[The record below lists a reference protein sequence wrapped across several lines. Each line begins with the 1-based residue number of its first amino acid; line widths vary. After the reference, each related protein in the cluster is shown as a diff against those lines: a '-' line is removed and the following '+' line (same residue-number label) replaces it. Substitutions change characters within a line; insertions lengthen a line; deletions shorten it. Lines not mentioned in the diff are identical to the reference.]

1 MVETPNAPTPP
12 THNNDGMV
20 IKEESRAFVYAAK
33 CFGRVIRDVFVLR
46 SRYARARLMPDR
58 PDVLN
63 VPLRAAIFFLPFSFV
78 AVTLM
83 ALSMG
88 ATPDGK
94 AHSMIQMSV
103 NAACTALLLVLLA
116 RVWGGKGSYRQS
128 GALALALWTTHS
140 VLGIPLTLAIPM
152 ITQPASMGSDAA
164 NPLDGAEMRDL
175 VDANMLEKNNRGP
188 LISRFVLNGL
198 RSTMIM
204 PACQH
209 HWDSVPEDASM
220 GDVTV
225 TVALKKYKQCA
236 RDEVQRCA
244 EETGNSEDECRRT
257 LDPEGTKRL
266 AMRKQQYV
274 RYVWGAALFSA
285 IAMGVLAL
293 FWFISV
299 RCLADLHGFS
309 RWRARVVLACTGLL
323 TMITWFFVSPLI
335 SRAMRPLTD
344 ILEHFL

>member
-1 MVETPNAPTPP
+1 MVETPNAPPP

-33 CFGRVIRDVFVLR
+33 CFGRVVRDVFVLR

-63 VPLRAAIFFLPFSFV
+63 VPLRAAIFVLPFSFV
-78 AVTLM
+78 ALTLM

-103 NAACTALLLVLLA
+103 NLACAALLLVLLA

-140 VLGIPLTLAIPM
+140 VLGIPPTLALSM
-152 ITQPASMGSDAA
+152 ISQPASMGSDAA
-164 NPLDGAEMRDL
+164 KPLDGWEMRDIA
-175 VDANMLEKNNRGP
+175 DANMREITIDGSAFSRSLLE
-188 LISRFVLNGL
+188 GL
-198 RSTMIM
+198 RSTMMM

-209 HWDSVPEDASM
+209 HWDSAPEDASIE
-220 GDVTV
+220 DLT
-225 TVALKKYKQCA
+225 AARKKYEQCA

-266 AMRKQQYV
+266 AMLHQQYV
-274 RYVWGAALFSA
+274 SHVWGAALFSA
-285 IAMGVLAL
+285 IAMGVLAF

-323 TMITWFFVSPLI
+323 TMITWIFVSPLI

>member
-63 VPLRAAIFFLPFSFV
+63 VPLRAAIFVLPLSFV

-103 NAACTALLLVLLA
+103 NLACAALLLVLLG

-128 GALALALWTTHS
+128 GALALALMTTHS
-140 VLGIPLTLAIPM
+140 VLGIPPVLALSM
-152 ITQPASMGSDAA
+152 ISQPASMGSDAA
-164 NPLDGAEMRDL
+164 KPLDGAEMRDL
-175 VDANMLEKNNRGP
+175 VDANMLENNRGP
-188 LISRFVLNGL
+188 RTSRFVLNGL
-198 RSTMIM
+198 RSTMMM

-225 TVALKKYKQCA
+225 TVARKKYKQCA

-266 AMRKQQYV
+266 AMHQQQYV

-285 IAMGVLAL
+285 ITMGVLAF

-323 TMITWFFVSPLI
+323 TMITWIFVSPLI